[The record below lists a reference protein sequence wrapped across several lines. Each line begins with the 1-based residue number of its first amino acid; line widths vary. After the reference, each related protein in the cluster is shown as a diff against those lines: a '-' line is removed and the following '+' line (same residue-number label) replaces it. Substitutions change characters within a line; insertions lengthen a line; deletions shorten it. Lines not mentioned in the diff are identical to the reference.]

1 MKIKVTFAPG
11 ALDNFEGSQED
22 LDLLVKQIQEQVEEE
37 ISADLYNIDSKVL
50 H

>member
-11 ALDNFEGSQED
+11 SLDNFEGSQED
-22 LDLLVKQIQEQVEEE
+22 LDLLIEQIREQAELE
-37 ISADLYNIDSKVL
+37 IKAELYNIDSKVL